1 MRYCCVRFSTAAV
14 VSTAIVAPTTV
25 YCQRA
30 TNSPTFVVTHHTL
43 LFVEPV
49 SFLSIQQ
56 SSPPKFYT
64 GRQNTKNVTT
74 ALALQR
80 PHWEGIEGVNFSAG
94 KRLQTVWRQAEMR
107 TPTCCS
113 KASQQGMRWDRD
125 RDDAV
130 TLITWL
136 ITLTF
141 GIRPFG
147 RRCHYTKCALSFWP
161 TVLVN
166 FDLFWAENWQTGYSC
181 PSNIHAKFG
190 LLYPFGLEL
199 WARMGQD
206 RRADRR
212 TDVQDTLCGL

>member
-1 MRYCCVRFSTAAV
+1 MWGMPGVGPTCILTQVYLDSLLYTHLQFSLSMRYCCVRFSTAAV

-113 KASQQGMRWDRD
+113 KASQQGMR
-125 RDDAV
+125 
-130 TLITWL
+130 
-136 ITLTF
+136 
-141 GIRPFG
+141 
-147 RRCHYTKCALSFWP
+147 
-161 TVLVN
+161 
-166 FDLFWAENWQTGYSC
+166 
-181 PSNIHAKFG
+181 
-190 LLYPFGLEL
+190 
-199 WARMGQD
+199 
-206 RRADRR
+206 
-212 TDVQDTLCGL
+212 